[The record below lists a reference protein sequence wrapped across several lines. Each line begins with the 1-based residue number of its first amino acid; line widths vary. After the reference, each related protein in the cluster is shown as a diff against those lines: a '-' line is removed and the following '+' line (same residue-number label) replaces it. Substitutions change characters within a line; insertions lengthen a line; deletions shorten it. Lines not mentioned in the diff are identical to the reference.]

1 MDKRFPCSNEIPA
14 GKSPAVDLLEGDP
27 AALAGIKGLVTW
39 CWDVPTN
46 TVQYSAEW
54 LNLLGRHD
62 DETALAS
69 LSGWWP
75 YVHEDDVQP
84 FLEAARDIVEGVTED
99 YQTLF
104 RVRRADGGL
113 LWLLSRG
120 RVVEKDGARALRV
133 CGALMDISFLRLD
146 LKFQHGNAGMTVPR
160 VHTPPEAAGTLFTN
174 RSARNLPKRAS
185 GKDTRRLFPG
195 EAGIFT
201 DAEED
206 SFTGLDSGLSSLLRY
221 HVKKVFAEGLAARE
235 VVTFPTDYGHTVT
248 GEFFFWPEFDE
259 RGKVAAVV
267 SQFWDLTDTILAER
281 RARLNEMRLEA
292 LHSLSQMGNAPEDDV
307 TDFALESLV
316 RLSESQGGFLFFP
329 HGRSKR
335 RGKLVWSR
343 WSAGKRGRD
352 IIRADTLPEELV
364 DITLYGEDG
373 AYRPVMRN
381 GNCLQPVLVLLEGKL
396 RIMRYIA
403 APVFDG
409 DRLVCIAGVSNK
421 EHTEYRASDLRQL
434 EAFISSAWLVLRRH
448 DTMRE
453 LQRAKRAAE
462 AANKAKDEF
471 LANVSHEL
479 RTPLN
484 GVLSMLQ
491 LLEALPLNRQQQ
503 EYVRTACGSGEAL
516 MRIISDILDFARMES
531 GKMQLQIDPF
541 DFKNAFASAL
551 DLFRKDAEKRGLSF
565 EARIGEGIPRDMLGD
580 DARVRQIIFNIV
592 GNALKF
598 TERGGICIECS
609 LLPHG
614 SPGQARV
621 YLSVRDTGI
630 GIPYEDQ
637 VRVFD
642 AFTQLDSSS
651 TRKYKGTGLGLSIVR
666 SLVGLMG
673 GSVSLESEP
682 GLGTTV
688 HCSLCF
694 ALPPEP
700 FAQRELECEGSAPDG
715 PAPRALRILVA
726 EDDDVS
732 RYAFRKFLQQLG
744 HNPVCVPGGR
754 LALEVLQL
762 HPFDCLFTDI
772 QMPDMD
778 GLEVI
783 RRIREGRFAD
793 IVPGE
798 AAVRLLRESVP
809 GAGGE
814 RAPVPRDII
823 AVTVSAHTMRGDRER
838 FLDAGMDFYISKPVM
853 FKELEEVLRHVSAR
867 VRSLSN
873 GFSR

>member
-1 MDKRFPCSNEIPA
+1 MDKRFHRINEISSGRSAAA
-14 GKSPAVDLLEGDP
+14 GPLEGDP
-27 AALAGIKGLVTW
+27 AALGGIRGLVTW

-46 TVQYSAEW
+46 TVQYSDEW
-54 LNLLGRHD
+54 LNLLGCGDNTVR
-62 DETALAS
+62 TS

-84 FLEAARDIVEGVTED
+84 FLEAARDIVEGVTEE
-99 YQTLF
+99 YRTLF
-104 RVRRADGGL
+104 RVQRADGTW

-120 RVVEKDGARALRV
+120 RVTEKEGGRPLRV

-146 LKFQHGNAGMTVPR
+146 LKFQHGNAGMTAPR
-160 VHTPPEAAGTLFTN
+160 VHTPPEAEGAVLTS
-174 RSARNLPKRAS
+174 RSARNLPKKGNYKNVRHLRS
-185 GKDTRRLFPG
+185 GELGVFS
-195 EAGIFT
+195 
-201 DAEED
+201 DAEEG
-206 SFTGLDSGLSSLLRY
+206 SFAGMEPGLRSHLRHY
-221 HVKKVFAEGLAARE
+221 VKKVFTEGLAARK
-235 VVTFPTDYGHTVT
+235 VVSFPTDYGHTVT

-259 RGKVAAVV
+259 RGEVAAVV
-267 SQFWDLTDTILAER
+267 SQFWDLTDSILAER

-292 LHSLSQMGNAPEDDV
+292 LHYLSQMGNAPEEQV
-307 TDFALESLV
+307 TDFVLESMV
-316 RLSESQGGFLFFP
+316 RLSESRGGFLFFP
-329 HGRSKR
+329 HGHSKR
-335 RGKLVWSR
+335 RGKMVWARWQDETLNWELVR
-343 WSAGKRGRD
+343 R
-352 IIRADTLPEELV
+352 DTLPDELV
-364 DITLYGEDG
+364 DITLHAEKG
-373 AYRPVMRN
+373 AHRPVMKN
-381 GNCLQPVLVLLEGKL
+381 GNCLQPVLVLFEG
-396 RIMRYIA
+396 RASIMRYIA
-403 APVFDG
+403 APVFEG
-409 DRLVCIAGVSNK
+409 DRLVCVAGVSNK
-421 EHTEYRASDLRQL
+421 ENTEYRASDLQQL
-434 EAFISSAWLVLRRH
+434 EAFINSAWLVLRRH

-491 LLEALPLNRQQQ
+491 LLEALPLNRQQR
-503 EYVRTACGSGEAL
+503 EYVRTAAGSGEAL
-516 MRIISDILDFARMES
+516 MRIIADILDFARMES
-531 GKMQLQIDPF
+531 GKMQLQIEPF
-541 DFKNAFASAL
+541 DFKKAFAFSL
-551 DLFRKDAEKRGLSF
+551 DLFRKDAEKRGLTF
-565 EARIGEGIPRDMLGD
+565 EADIGEDIPGDMLGD
-580 DARVRQIIFNIV
+580 DGRVRQIIFNIV

-598 TERGGICIECS
+598 TERGGIYVECS
-609 LLPHG
+609 RLPHG
-614 SPGQARV
+614 PSGQILV
-621 YLSVRDTGI
+621 YLAVRDTGI
-630 GIPYEDQ
+630 GIPHADQ
-637 VRVFD
+637 ARVFD

-651 TRKYKGTGLGLSIVR
+651 TRKYTGTGLGLSIVR

-688 HCSLCF
+688 HCSLRF
-694 ALPPEP
+694 DLPPEP
-700 FAQRELECEGSAPDG
+700 GARLEGALECNAPDG
-715 PAPRALRILVA
+715 PPRSLRILVV

-732 RYAFRKFLQQLG
+732 RYAFHKFLQQLG

-783 RRIREGRFAD
+783 RRIREGRFED

-814 RAPVPRDII
+814 SAPVPRDII
-823 AVTVSAHTMRGDRER
+823 AVTVSAHSMRGDRER

-853 FKELEEVLRHVSAR
+853 LKELEEVLRHVS
-867 VRSLSN
+867 VRIRTLSN
-873 GFSR
+873 GRSRS